1 MEIIHNSLKPALFM
15 EPTDVHGFTVTVDDL
30 FVSLIHWLT
39 FFSNMLRG
47 RAPSLRTME
56 WKSLISNLEPA
67 TKRHCNYKSKKVK
80 KKHKMIIFLFLSI
93 LVKIFYFAQM
103 LWKSLVSNYQERP
116 MCNYHVYNARIIRT
130 FVCHY
135 SNVLSFDSHFAFD
148 LLKR

>member
-1 MEIIHNSLKPALFM
+1 
-15 EPTDVHGFTVTVDDL
+15 
-30 FVSLIHWLT
+30 
-39 FFSNMLRG
+39 
-47 RAPSLRTME
+47 ME

-80 KKHKMIIFLFLSI
+80 KNTQDDNLSFSLNSCKDILFRTN
-93 LVKIFYFAQM
+93 A
-103 LWKSLVSNYQERP
+103 WKSLVSNYQERP

-148 LLKR
+148 LLKS